1 MTVAGAATFRNFLGR
16 AAGRDPDLAFAF
28 VLAAL
33 VYAFFAATVADGR
46 FLTLDTGFA
55 VMERFAVL
63 GLVGLAL
70 TLCIIAGEIDL
81 SIGSN
86 AALSA
91 VIVVRL
97 TDTLGAFPA
106 LGVALAVSTLI
117 GLVQGFFIAYIRVRA
132 IVLTVGTLMLLRGV
146 ALFAAE
152 EKTVMLTDFRAP
164 DFIQTKLLWL
174 FSPASLLVL
183 LMFAVVG
190 LFMRF
195 TRYGREIYAIGGAR
209 REAVAAGVNPRR
221 PLMIVFS
228 ISGFCA
234 GLGGAII
241 GLRSGTA
248 QALGLQ
254 YLLLAG
260 TVAAFIGGVSIRG
273 GKGGVLGALVGTLTV
288 NFLNSGLVFN
298 VTPAYLAQMYLGVL
312 LLVVIGFQTFS
323 AIHADRRKRRA
334 ILREVDH
341 RLDKYRV
348 YLSGEKGRGL
358 CYNSN
363 APPDER
369 MKGEKP
375 WTKSD

>member
-1 MTVAGAATFRNFLGR
+1 MSIKNI
-16 AAGRDPDLAFAF
+16 AGRDPDLTFAF
-28 VLAAL
+28 ILAGL
-33 VYAFFAATVADGR
+33 VYGFFALTVDDGR
-46 FLTLDTGFA
+46 FLTLDTGFS

-97 TDTLGAFPA
+97 TDSIGAFPA
-106 LGVALAVSTLI
+106 LGAALALATLI
-117 GLVQGFFIAYIRVRA
+117 GLAQGFFIAYLRVRA
-132 IVLTVGTLMLLRGV
+132 IVLTVGTLMLLRGI
-146 ALFAAE
+146 ALFAAD
-152 EKTVMLTDFRAP
+152 EKTVMLTDFRIP
-164 DFIQTKLLWL
+164 DFIQTKWLWL
-174 FSPASLLVL
+174 FSPASVVVL
-183 LMFAVVG
+183 LIFVAVG

-209 REAVAAGVNPRR
+209 REAVAAGINPKR
-221 PLMIVFS
+221 PLMIVFA

-260 TVAAFIGGVSIRG
+260 TVAAFIGGVSILG
-273 GKGGVLGALVGTLTV
+273 GKGGVLGAMVGTLTV
-288 NFLNSGLVFN
+288 NFLNSGLVFK
-298 VTPAYLAQMYLGVL
+298 VTPAYEAQLYLGVL
-312 LLVVIGFQTFS
+312 LLIVIIFQTVFVLHTNRQRRTTILAQIDQRWTKYRNLWHHS
-323 AIHADRRKRRA
+323 NDDDGYNGDRRKFPSQQ
-334 ILREVDH
+334 
-341 RLDKYRV
+341 K
-348 YLSGEKGRGL
+348 
-358 CYNSN
+358 
-363 APPDER
+363 
-369 MKGEKP
+369 
-375 WTKSD
+375 